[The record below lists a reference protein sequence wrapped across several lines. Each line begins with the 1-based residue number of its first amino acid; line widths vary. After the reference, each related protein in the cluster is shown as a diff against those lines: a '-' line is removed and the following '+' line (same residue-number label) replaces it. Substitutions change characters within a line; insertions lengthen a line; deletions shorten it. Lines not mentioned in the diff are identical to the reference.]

1 MLTMMMILAVVFFVI
16 KQEEIDFR
24 NLIQVVS
31 ISFFATFIVSFLA
44 VRQRIVAARAW

>member
-1 MLTMMMILAVVFFVI
+1 MMILAVVFFVI

-31 ISFFATFIVSFLA
+31 ISFFFTFIVSFLM
-44 VRQRIVAARAW
+44 VRQNLV